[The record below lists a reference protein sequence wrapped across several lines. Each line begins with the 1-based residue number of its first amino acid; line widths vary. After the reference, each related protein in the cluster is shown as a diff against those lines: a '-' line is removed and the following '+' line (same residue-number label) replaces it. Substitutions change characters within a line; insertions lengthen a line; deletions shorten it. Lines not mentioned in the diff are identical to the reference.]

1 MDFSKY
7 VKSDSI
13 MRGENV
19 LVLQNLDHED
29 TKKIIIE
36 LSSASSSSFDY
47 TDDDLEIF
55 DNLDLT
61 AKIVQACL
69 REYYVN
75 CTNATQEA
83 SVMMGINTPFTIT
96 VEFVKY
102 HFTNMADFL
111 SRKNTLPFFLETEV
125 LRFKDLCEEAIP
137 ESSLVLP
144 VDHPFSITVK
154 SSNGLESDTVK
165 YDFLNIQDFLS
176 NYLQVFDKEIQST
189 ILVEEKE
196 IPVKEFS
203 ILTSRPFPI
212 INRDEVAI
220 KSYQIN
226 EASKHLTLSPSM
238 LESATVGYSALDAY
252 LRQDGETVTISSRPT
267 YDDPEAG
274 ESHNIT
280 FVNSTFQI
288 FEPQIRSPLRHY
300 TSPDSENVSSSYSV
314 LSPMLRDN
322 LIRGYDD
329 ISKATLSYKVL
340 DVTILDIVQD
350 FEQELDAFKTTHKV
364 LDVSIREHATE
375 LPIDAEGINY
385 NNFKA
390 LDATTRI
397 QLIIANTPLEATK
410 TTPLV
415 TDATLRNHLLS
426 TTSSIESFNTSYSVP
441 DVIIR
446 KDLHLAYVSENVNT
460 INTIKDPVMIKSL
473 HVNYD
478 QLNELKT
485 TVNVLDPDISGE
497 TIVPISCLG
506 STEQTQEITMNGNFT
521 AYLNDVKLNQQP
533 MSVSTLRTL
542 LAAYGLE
549 IEIISE

>member
-47 TDDDLEIF
+47 TDGDLEIF

-83 SVMMGINTPFTIT
+83 SVTMGTNTPFTIT
-96 VEFVKY
+96 VE
-102 HFTNMADFL
+102 T
-111 SRKNTLPFFLETEV
+111 
-125 LRFKDLCEEAIP
+125 I
-137 ESSLVLP
+137 
-144 VDHPFSITVK
+144 
-154 SSNGLESDTVK
+154 SSNRLESDTVK

-176 NYLQVFDKEIQST
+176 NYLQVFDKEIQPT

-220 KSYQIN
+220 NSYQIN

-238 LESATVGYSALDAY
+238 SESATVGYSALDAY
-252 LRQDGETVTISSRPT
+252 LRQDGQTVTLPSRPT
-267 YDDPEAG
+267 YYNPETG
-274 ESHNIT
+274 ESDSIA

-322 LIRGYDD
+322 LIRSYDD

-364 LDVSIREHATE
+364 LDVSIRDHATE
-375 LPIDAEGINY
+375 LPIDAEGINC

-390 LDATTRI
+390 LDATTHN
-397 QLIIANTPLEATK
+397 QLIIVNTPLEATK
-410 TTPLV
+410 TTPLI

-426 TTSSIESFNTSYSVP
+426 TTSPIESFNTSYSVP
-441 DVIIR
+441 DVIIK

-460 INTIKDPVMIKSL
+460 INTVKDPVMIKSL

>member
-47 TDDDLEIF
+47 TDGDLEIF

-83 SVMMGINTPFTIT
+83 SVMMGIDTPFVIT

-102 HFTNMADFL
+102 HFANMADFL
-111 SRKNTLPFFLETEV
+111 SRKDSLPFFLDTEV
-125 LRFKDLCEEAIP
+125 LRFKDLCEEAVP
-137 ESSLVLP
+137 EVSVVLP
-144 VDHPFSITVK
+144 VDHPFSITIK
-154 SSNGLESDTVK
+154 SSNGLESESVV
-165 YDFLNIQDFLS
+165 YEFLNVQDFLS
-176 NYLQVFDKEIQST
+176 TYVQVFDQEIQSA

-220 KSYQIN
+220 KSYKIN
-226 EASKHLTLSPSM
+226 KSSKHLTLSPSM
-238 LESATVGYSALDAY
+238 LENASVGYTALDAY
-252 LRQDGETVTISSRPT
+252 LRQDGETVTIPSRPT
-267 YDDPEAG
+267 YDDPETG

-280 FVNSTFQI
+280 FVNSTFKL
-288 FEPQIRSPLRHY
+288 FEPQIRNPLRNY
-300 TSPDSENVSSSYSV
+300 TSPDYEECSTSYSV

-329 ISKATLSYKVL
+329 ISKASCTYKIG

-350 FEQELDAFKTTHKV
+350 FTEELHAFKTTHQV
-364 LDVSIREHATE
+364 LDVTIREHATE
-375 LPIDAEGINY
+375 LPVDSESINY

-390 LDATTRI
+390 LDATTRN
-397 QLIIANTPLEATK
+397 QLIIANTPLEAMK
-410 TTPLV
+410 TNPLV
-415 TDATLRNHLLS
+415 TDATSRNHLVGI
-426 TTSSIESFNTSYSVP
+426 TEEVESFETVNTVK

-446 KDLHLAYVSENVNT
+446 KDLHLAYNTENLNT
-460 INTIKDPVMIKSL
+460 INTVKDPVMIKSL

-478 QLNELKT
+478 IMNEVKT
-485 TVNVLDPDISGE
+485 TVSVLDPDISGE
-497 TIVPISCLG
+497 TIVPISCIG

-521 AYLNDVKLNQQP
+521 VYLNDVKLNQQP

>member
-47 TDDDLEIF
+47 TDGDLEIF

-111 SRKNTLPFFLETEV
+111 SRKDTLPFFLDTEV

-176 NYLQVFDKEIQST
+176 NYSQVFDKEIQST

-252 LRQDGETVTISSRPT
+252 LRQDGETVTIPSRPT
-267 YDDPEAG
+267 YDDPETG

-340 DVTILDIVQD
+340 DV
-350 FEQELDAFKTTHKV
+350 
-364 LDVSIREHATE
+364 SIREHATE

-390 LDATTRI
+390 LDATTRN

-426 TTSSIESFNTSYSVP
+426 TTSSVESFNISYSVP

-460 INTIKDPVMIKSL
+460 INTVKDPVMIKSL

>member
-47 TDDDLEIF
+47 TDGDLELF

-83 SVMMGINTPFTIT
+83 SVMMGIDTPFTIT

-111 SRKNTLPFFLETEV
+111 SRKNTLPFFLDTEV
-125 LRFKDLCEEAIP
+125 LRFKDLCEEATP
-137 ESSLVLP
+137 EASFVLP
-144 VDHPFSITVK
+144 VDHPFSITIK
-154 SSNGLESDTVK
+154 SSNGLESDSVK
-165 YDFLNIQDFLS
+165 YEFSNIQDFLS
-176 NYLQVFDKEIQST
+176 NYGSVFDQEIHST
-189 ILVEEKE
+189 ILIEEKE

-226 EASKHLTLSPSM
+226 ESSKHLTLSPSM
-238 LESATVGYSALDAY
+238 SESATVGYSALDAY
-252 LRQDGETVTISSRPT
+252 LRQDGETVTIPSRPT
-267 YDDPEAG
+267 YDDPDTG

-280 FVNSTFQI
+280 FMDSTFKI

-322 LIRGYDD
+322 LIVGYDD
-329 ISKATLSYKVL
+329 VSKASLSYKVL

-350 FEQELDAFKTTHKV
+350 FEEELESFKTTHGV
-364 LDVSIREHATE
+364 LDVTIREHATE
-375 LPIDAEGINY
+375 LPIDFEGINY

-390 LDATTRI
+390 LDATTRN

-410 TTPLV
+410 TIPLV
-415 TDATLRNHLLS
+415 TDSTIRNHLLN
-426 TTSSIESFNTSYSVP
+426 TIVEVDSFNTMYSVP
-441 DVIIR
+441 DVIIK
-446 KDLHLAYVSENVNT
+446 KDLHLTNVSEDINT
-460 INTIKDPVMIKSL
+460 INTVKDPVMIKSL

-478 QLNELKT
+478 QINEIKT
-485 TVNVLDPDISGE
+485 TVSVLDPDISGE
-497 TIVPISCLG
+497 TVVPISCIG

-533 MSVSTLRTL
+533 MSVSTLKTL